1 MERYFK
7 ALFGAD
13 IHFSFPRL
21 WFTKGETLTAYA
33 KMHGPKAHI
42 GAHSCW
48 QQNRHAS
55 VQEHRRQ
62 CGICAACMLR
72 RLSVHAAGLKEPR
85 ETYLW
90 ESLETSTFEA
100 GVAKSFNKI
109 TKALREYAVAGTLHL
124 DHLAG
129 LRVSVLHTQA
139 IKRQAHQLARSRGL
153 SPEEAKANLD
163 RLLSKHEAEW
173 HSFVDSL
180 GNKSFI
186 RNWVASAA

>member
-1 MERYFK
+1 
-7 ALFGAD
+7 
-13 IHFSFPRL
+13 L

-33 KMHGPKAHI
+33 DLHGKNAHVD
-42 GAHSCW
+42 ANSCW
-48 QQNRHAS
+48 QQNRHVS
-55 VQEHRRQ
+55 VDKHRRQ

-72 RLSVHAAGLKEPR
+72 RLSVHAANLKEPR

-90 ESLETSTFEA
+90 ESLDTATFEGGA
-100 GVAKSFNKI
+100 ARAFDKDKI

-129 LRVSVLHTQA
+129 LRKSALHAGA
-139 IKRQAHQLARSRGL
+139 IKRQAYQLAKSRGL
-153 SPEEAKANLD
+153 SPEEAGANLD
-163 RLLSKHEAEW
+163 RLLSKHELEW
-173 HSFVDSL
+173 QNFVRSL